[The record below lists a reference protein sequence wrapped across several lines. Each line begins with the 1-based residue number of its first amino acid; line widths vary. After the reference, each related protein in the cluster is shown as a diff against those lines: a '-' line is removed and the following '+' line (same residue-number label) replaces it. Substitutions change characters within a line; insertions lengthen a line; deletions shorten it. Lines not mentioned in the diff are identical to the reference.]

1 MNNLIIN
8 EEIMQGNPVQLQSYI
23 KKEIANQILS
33 MDYKTIENTCYNMRL
48 FADVFELLEEHIND
62 EIITLKY
69 NPMGSWYI
77 DEEEQEEYKRA
88 CSHCDKHMKEGYCI
102 ENGLEYYCGDECLHK
117 HYTEEEYN
125 ELYDDGNGDSYWTE
139 WEN

>member
-77 DEEEQEEYKRA
+77 DEEEQEQHKRV
-88 CSHCDKHMKEGYCI
+88 CSHCGKYMNEGYCI
-102 ENGLEYYCGDECLHK
+102 ENGLEYYCSDECLHK
-117 HYTEEEYN
+117 RYTEEEYN

-139 WEN
+139 WED